1 MTRNLSHFVDAKSE
15 CFVTW
20 QKPSKR
26 FENDGF
32 ESGGIMQ
39 KLLFTK
45 VCAAIERVGIYNI

>member
-39 KLLFTK
+39 KILFTK